1 MGLKFPLFLTKDND
15 MNHDIYNNSDILS
28 INDRWILRGDPSY
41 NQYCLYN
48 IDTRKLII
56 LTPAL
61 FIVLK
66 LFYSNALSFN
76 EAISYLNRNGIE
88 LPYTDI
94 CDFIS
99 EFSLEGVFSRQP
111 TSSHIHLNPF
121 GKKMEY
127 PVPVTSTP
135 MDIELHFTHNCNL
148 RCKHCFQSS
157 EANSNKSA
165 LLSFDEWDKIFAQF
179 EQANVLSVVISG
191 GEPLMYPNAIE
202 LIRKISDY
210 KLSLSILTNGLLI
223 NEKNVDV
230 FCRPNI
236 TTTISL
242 DGESETTH
250 EYLRGKNTFLK
261 TERVIKLLSQNGAT
275 INIAHTV
282 HRHNSKNLEN
292 FIKYLIGL
300 HIPNVSIGL
309 VEPEG
314 RAAINHDMILS
325 KEEEKEIFNE
335 IRTLSEKFKDS
346 ITIDFPNLSY
356 KQNFEDF
363 STATSIYCAAG
374 TKRLAISSDGTVYPC
389 VYAFGNKDLEIGSLL
404 SENIQHLW
412 ENPTKWNN
420 CRGEIMLHQIEV
432 CSTCELSQHCSLRN
446 CRIKH
451 FTKEKGLFA
460 KPYNCL
466 KDKL

>member
-1 MGLKFPLFLTKDND
+1 
-15 MNHDIYNNSDILS
+15 MNHETFNNSDILS
-28 INDRWILRGDPSY
+28 INDRWVLRGDPSY

-48 IDTRKLII
+48 IDTRKLIT

-66 LFYSNALSFN
+66 LFYSNAMSFDN
-76 EAISYLNRNGIE
+76 AMMYLNKNGIE
-88 LPYTDI
+88 LPYTTI

-99 EFSLEGVFSRQP
+99 GFSLEGVFSKRAI
-111 TSSHIHLNPF
+111 SSQKHLNPL
-121 GKKMEY
+121 GRNMKY

-148 RCKHCFQSS
+148 KCKHCFQSS
-157 EANSNKSA
+157 EPNSNKTS
-165 LLSFDEWDKIFAQF
+165 LLSFDEWDQIFAQF

-191 GEPLMYPNAIE
+191 GEPLIYPNAIE
-202 LIRKISDY
+202 LLRKVSNY

-223 NEKNVDV
+223 NENNIDV
-230 FCRPNI
+230 FCQPNI

-242 DGESETTH
+242 DGESEATH
-250 EYLRGKNTFLK
+250 EYLRGKNTFHK
-261 TERVIKLLSQNGAT
+261 TERAIKLLLQNGAT

-282 HRHNSKNLEN
+282 HRHNFKNLEN

-300 HIPNVSIGL
+300 NIPNVSIGI

-325 KEEEKEIFNE
+325 KEEEREIFNE

-346 ITIDFPNLSY
+346 INIDFPNLSY
-356 KQNFEDF
+356 KQNFDDF

-389 VYAFGNKDLEIGSLL
+389 VYAFGNKYLEIGSLK
-404 SENIQHLW
+404 SEPLQQLW
-412 ENPTKWNN
+412 ENPTKWDN
-420 CRGEIMLHQIEV
+420 CRGKIMLHQIEV

-446 CRIKH
+446 CRIKYYS
-451 FTKEKGLFA
+451 KEKGLFA

-466 KDKL
+466 KDKV